1 MATDQP
7 VERRVGETLREREET
22 VAVAESC
29 TGGLLGSRITG
40 VDGASDYFVGGI
52 IAYQNR
58 AKLQLL
64 AVTREMLAEH
74 GPVSRPVARA
84 MAQHIRDEADADW
97 GLSTTGYAGPT
108 SGDPD
113 TPVGTVYVGVAYAGS
128 ADASVADDA
137 DAGAPWT
144 VVERYQFDGDRTR
157 VKEQAVE
164 QTLSTA
170 LEQMRAAAGDGQSS
184 DPPR

>member
-113 TPVGTVYVGVAYAGS
+113 TPVGTVYVGVAYAGE
-128 ADASVADDA
+128 DGERDE
-137 DAGAPWT
+137 AGTEDGTEQPPWT
-144 VVERYQFDGDRTR
+144 VVDHYQFDGDRAAVKTR
-157 VKEQAVE
+157 AVE
-164 QTLSTA
+164 QTLTTA
-170 LEQMRAAAGDGQSS
+170 LEQMRGLE
-184 DPPR
+184 R